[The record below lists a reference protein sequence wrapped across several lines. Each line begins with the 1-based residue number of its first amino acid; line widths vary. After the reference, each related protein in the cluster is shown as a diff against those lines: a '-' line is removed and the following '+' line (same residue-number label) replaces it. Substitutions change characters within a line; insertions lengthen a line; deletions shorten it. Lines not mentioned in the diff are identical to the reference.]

1 MLTRLTQKSWYELDN
16 TVGTRRFSLFFCKKG
31 GREKEEEEEGVVR
44 GTLWHA

>member
-31 GREKEEEEEGVVR
+31 GKEEEEEGVVR